1 MKYNIENTKIFLI
14 FLVISFFSIYCFVYN
29 ELIATKLNIKT
40 SKLLNELNGDQ
51 NKQFQIIPKIY
62 KTNEYSGLLNNEF
75 EKIEFNTSTDLI
87 AFLHIPKTGIL
98 FNRKNFIFERMN
110 IRIK

>member
-40 SKLLNELNGDQ
+40 SKLLNELNGDK
-51 NKQFQIIPKIY
+51 NKQFQIIQN
-62 KTNEYSGLLNNEF
+62 KTNEYSGLLYNEF

-87 AFLHIPKTGIL
+87 AFLHIPKTG
-98 FNRKNFIFERMN
+98 K
-110 IRIK
+110 